1 MGTLPSYLHHA
12 FAAAC
17 PPGWSVQPE
26 VALLSDD
33 LAALLGY
40 RPQADLLLS
49 HPDGRRIWVEFEI
62 SRADPV
68 ANHAKFASA
77 HLFQPQADA
86 DVFLAMLSP
95 HVARGRRTLAATAV
109 TLLRRIGMQAFQ
121 TTLFPHLAPADIKAL
136 NATPLAQL
144 LSHAPPVTDEIERLF
159 AVTRPLITDTDGRIH
174 FAGDILDVLL
184 NLRHWQRELQ
194 DPVTRRHW
202 GRRTV
207 TYFVAEPRHGRFAPS
222 KFCAYSDVAAPT
234 PQATMT
240 IARYGSLDGREPR
253 FDGHRARL
261 HLTRHLGFSEQPLAA
276 LPTALQ
282 TAFAQWLS
290 ANADTISVHPR
301 GPIILMPPA
310 WFR

>member
-26 VALLSDD
+26 VA
-33 LAALLGY
+33 
-40 RPQADLLLS
+40 
-49 HPDGRRIWVEFEI
+49 
-62 SRADPV
+62 
-68 ANHAKFASA
+68 
-77 HLFQPQADA
+77 
-86 DVFLAMLSP
+86 
-95 HVARGRRTLAATAV
+95 
-109 TLLRRIGMQAFQ
+109 
-121 TTLFPHLAPADIKAL
+121 
-136 NATPLAQL
+136 
-144 LSHAPPVTDEIERLF
+144 
-159 AVTRPLITDTDGRIH
+159 
-174 FAGDILDVLL
+174 
-184 NLRHWQRELQ
+184 
-194 DPVTRRHW
+194 
-202 GRRTV
+202 
-207 TYFVAEPRHGRFAPS
+207 PS
-222 KFCAYSDVAAPT
+222 KFCAYSDVTAPT

-276 LPTALQ
+276 LPTAVQ
-282 TAFAQWLS
+282 TAFAQWLR